1 MFYRSAGLRDAPPY
15 YWARSYKNIS
25 EYGVQLYL
33 FIYNGAKKPLRPSF
47 CHPVAADA
55 DELESNRAEVK
66 TNRVEV
72 KSNRAETD
80 YLCAIKIFLLAIK
93 IGLLALGFV
102 FLAFIFDSL
111 AFIFDFGAF
120 RLIADG

>member
-1 MFYRSAGLRDAPPY
+1 LFYKSAGLRDAPPY

-33 FIYNGAKKPLRPSF
+33 FIYNGAKKTLRPSF
-47 CHPVAADA
+47 CHPVAANA

-66 TNRVEV
+66 SNRAEVKSNRAEV

-102 FLAFIFDSL
+102 FLAFG
-111 AFIFDFGAF
+111 FDFGAF
-120 RLIADG
+120 RLIVDG

>member
-1 MFYRSAGLRDAPPY
+1 MPRLIIGREVTKIFPNMGCNYTF
-15 YWARSYKNIS
+15 
-25 EYGVQLYL
+25 LY
-33 FIYNGAKKPLRPSF
+33 IMERKKTLRPSF

-55 DELESNRAEVK
+55 DELESNRVETK
-66 TNRVEV
+66 SNRVEV

-93 IGLLALGFV
+93 IGLLALRFV
-102 FLAFIFDSL
+102 FLAFRFDSL
-111 AFIFDFGAF
+111 VFIFDFGAF